1 MTDAGPASRWRYRTA
16 RPPRARSGSALVAAG
31 IFLSR
36 LAGLFREMVTS
47 RVLGLSLAAD
57 AFAVAVRIPNLL
69 QNLLGEGVLSASFV
83 PVYSQLVD
91 EDDQRDAS
99 RVAGAVGALLLVIT
113 GIGVLILVLAA
124 RPITSVLAFGL
135 SGEKFE
141 LAVDLTRIMAVGIGF
156 MVMSAWCLG
165 ILNSHRNFFLPYVA
179 PVIWNA
185 VQVVA
190 LLFIWWRDWSL
201 DDAARG
207 LAIAVT
213 LGGLAQ
219 LLVQLPTVRRLA
231 RGVRLRFDG
240 QHPRVREIRERFVPA
255 VFGRGVVQI
264 SAYLDLMMATLLA
277 TGALSALLKAQLL
290 YTLPV
295 SLFAMSVA
303 AAELPELSRL
313 SGDPAALMERT
324 RRGLDRIAFWML
336 MASFVAIAAG
346 DLMVRVLFEGGRF
359 DGTDAV
365 LVWFVLGA
373 YAIGLPAIGTSRLLQ
388 NTCYAVGDTR
398 GPARIAA
405 VRVGIAGVI
414 GLAAMFP
421 LDRIVVGPDGLLGA
435 GNAFDSFGPL
445 DESLRNLE
453 GPVRLGAVGL
463 ALGSAIGAWVEL
475 TLLSRLVKRHVPG
488 LPDPRRSLRLP
499 AVAAALAFVLTTGL
513 KLLVEGLPLLVEAGL
528 VLGVAVLTYVII
540 GFRIG
545 VGDTRLVLSPIRKM
559 IWR

>member
-1 MTDAGPASRWRYRTA
+1 MTEAKTPTRWRYRKTS
-16 RPPRARSGSALVAAG
+16 PRRVRSGSVLVGSG

-83 PVYSQLVD
+83 PVYSRLVD
-91 EDDQRDAS
+91 DEDPRDAS
-99 RVAGAVGALLLVIT
+99 RVAGAVGAMLLTIT
-113 GIGVLILVLAA
+113 GLGVLVLVVAA
-124 RPITSVLAFGL
+124 RPITSLLAFGL
-135 SGEKFE
+135 SGERFE
-141 LAVDLTRIMAVGIGF
+141 LAVDLTQIMAVGIGF

-165 ILNSHRNFFLPYVA
+165 ILNSHRNFFLPYAA

-185 VQVVA
+185 VQIVA
-190 LLFIWWRDWSL
+190 LLFIWWRDWAL

-213 LGGLAQ
+213 IGGLAQ
-219 LLVQLPTVRRLA
+219 LLVQLPTVLRLA
-231 RGVRLRFDG
+231 EGVRLRFDG
-240 QHPRVREIRERFVPA
+240 KHPQVREVRKRFVPA
-255 VFGRGVVQI
+255 VLGRGVVQI
-264 SAYLDLMMATLLA
+264 SAYLDLMLATLLA

-303 AAELPELSRL
+303 AAELPEISRIA
-313 SGDPAALMERT
+313 GDPAALLERT
-324 RRGLDRIAFWML
+324 QRGLTRIAFWML

-346 DLMVRVLFEGGRF
+346 DLMVKVLFEGGKF

-365 LVWFVLGA
+365 LVWFLLGA
-373 YAIGLPAIGTSRLLQ
+373 YAIGLPAIGASRLLQ

-405 VRVGIAGVI
+405 VRVGVAGVI
-414 GLAAMFP
+414 GVAVMFP
-421 LDRIVVGPDGLLGA
+421 LDRIIIGPDGLIGT
-435 GNAFDSFGPL
+435 GDVFDSFGPL
-445 DESLRNLE
+445 DESLRNLD

-475 TLLSRLVKRHVPG
+475 GLLSALVKRHVPG
-488 LPDPRRSLRLP
+488 LPDPRWSLYRP
-499 AVAAALAFVLTTGL
+499 AMAAALAFVLTTGL
-513 KLLVEGLPLLVEAGL
+513 KLLVDGLPLVVEAAL
-528 VLGVAVLTYVII
+528 VVGVAVLSYVII
-540 GFRIG
+540 GFRMG
-545 VGDTRLVLSPIRKM
+545 VDDSRLVLSPIRKA